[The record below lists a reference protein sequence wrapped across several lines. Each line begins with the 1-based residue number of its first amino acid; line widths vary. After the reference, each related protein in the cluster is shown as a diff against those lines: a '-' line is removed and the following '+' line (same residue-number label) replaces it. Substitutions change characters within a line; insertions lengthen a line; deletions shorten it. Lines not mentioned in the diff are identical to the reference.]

1 MTNLSRTARKI
12 TFTLFLA
19 QSLFSAG
26 YIAAATINSILG
38 AELSGAQW
46 AGLPG
51 AVGLVGSALGASI
64 WGVLMDKI
72 GRRNGIAL
80 GLMFGV
86 IGAGLIITAANQ
98 RVFTL
103 MLAGMLCLGFAQAAV
118 LLGRFAAAEV
128 NPPEKRGAA
137 ISNVVLGG
145 TFGAI
150 FGPLLV
156 APLGAF
162 ALGIG
167 MDELSGGYMAG
178 LVLLGLA
185 AVVIFVGLRPDPR
198 EVGKQVTVLYPSATP
213 DGEARPIGV
222 ILRHPAVLMA
232 VTAMVLGQVVMV
244 AIMVITALHMKGNNH
259 GLGGISTVISA
270 HTLGMYAFS
279 VISGRLADKWGREPV
294 ILAGAAT
301 LVLACVA
308 APLSPDLIPL
318 AVSLFLLGLGWNFCF
333 VGGSTLLA
341 DQLSPAERAR
351 TQGVNDLLVGLASAT
366 GSLGSGLVFAA
377 TSYTVIS
384 LMAGALSLIPLG
396 LALTGMLRK
405 RAAVGV

>member
-1 MTNLSRTARKI
+1 MTDLSRAARKI

-80 GLMFGV
+80 GLIFGV

-98 RVFTL
+98 RVFIL
-103 MLAGMLCLGFAQAAV
+103 MLAGMACLGFAQAAV

-167 MDELSGGYMAG
+167 MDELSGGYMPG
-178 LVLLGLA
+178 IFLLGLA
-185 AVVIFVGLRPDPR
+185 AVVIFIGLRPDPR
-198 EVGKQVTVLYPSATP
+198 EVGSQVAELYPSATT

-222 ILRHPAVLMA
+222 ILRQPAVLTA

-244 AIMVITALHMKGNNH
+244 AIMVITALHMRGHNH

-294 ILAGAAT
+294 ILTGAVT
-301 LVLACVA
+301 LMLACVT
-308 APLSPDLIPL
+308 APLSPNLVPL
-318 AVSLFLLGLGWNFCF
+318 AASLFLLGLGWNFCF

-351 TQGVNDLLVGLASAT
+351 TQGINDLLVGLASAI

-377 TSYTVIS
+377 TSYTMIALVG
-384 LMAGALSLIPLG
+384 GALSLIPLG
-396 LALTGMLRK
+396 LALTGMLK
-405 RAAVGV
+405 RRMLAQV